1 MEVFFTPDMA
11 NFTIIA
17 AYLLSNATANISSL
31 RGGNTAPSNSW
42 VPILAGVLG
51 IGGIVLL
58 CCILSCGRKS
68 L

>member
-11 NFTIIA
+11 NFTLIA

-31 RGGNTAPSNSW
+31 RGADVAPSNSW
-42 VPILAGVLG
+42 VPILAGIVG
-51 IGGIVLL
+51 IGGVVLL
-58 CCILSCGRKS
+58 CCILSCGKKS